1 MNPIKPVRP
10 LRRLQAALLALLTA
24 ATAAQAAPDAVILV
38 RHAEKATDAGKDP
51 PLTAAGHERAQQLAA
66 ALHDAGVGTILV
78 TPYRRNR
85 DTAAPLAVQRGL
97 TPQVIATDGD
107 TGAHVAAVVAAVRAA
122 SGNVLVVGH
131 GNTVSRIVAALGG
144 AVLPDL
150 CENRYGQVFVLT
162 GLGATPHLQ
171 RWQYGAVDPPA
182 GKDCL

>member
-10 LRRLQAALLALLTA
+10 LRRLQAPLLALLTV

-38 RHAEKATDAGKDP
+38 RHAEKASDAGKDP

-85 DTAAPLAVQRGL
+85 DTAAPIASQRGI

-107 TGAHVAAVVAAVRAA
+107 TGAHVAAVAAALRAA
-122 SGNVLVVGH
+122 SGTVLVVGH
-131 GNTVSRIVAALGG
+131 GNTVSRIIAAVGG
-144 AVLPDL
+144 PVLPDL
-150 CENRYGQVFVLT
+150 CEDRYAQVFVLT